1 MNLDVFLFIPG
12 DLEEGARK
20 YKVGCFKEWGQRHRC
35 STVKTQ
41 LPSVCTGGQGW
52 AHSHSPGPGTPFW
65 PTQAINIMCTNTQT
79 YPIGTT
85 VGGSCVAAPTKKRL
99 TG

>member
-20 YKVGCFKEWGQRHRC
+20 YKVGCFKEWGQRDRC

-41 LPSVCTGGQGW
+41 LPSVYTGGQGL
-52 AHSHSPGPGTPFW
+52 APLSGLHRQSTLCAQ
-65 PTQAINIMCTNTQT
+65 TQQ
-79 YPIGTT
+79 
-85 VGGSCVAAPTKKRL
+85 
-99 TG
+99 

>member
-20 YKVGCFKEWGQRHRC
+20 YKVGCFKEWGQRDRC

-41 LPSVCTGGQGW
+41 LPSVW
-52 AHSHSPGPGTPFW
+52 AGPGTPFW
-65 PTQAINIMCTNTQT
+65 PTQAINIMCTNT
-79 YPIGTT
+79 T
-85 VGGSCVAAPTKKRL
+85 VGGSCVAAPTKRL